1 MSNQDYP
8 YDVALSFAGEDRK
21 YAEELA
27 QILVDRGINV
37 FYDQYEEATLWG
49 KNLYTHLS
57 EVYQKQARFCVML
70 LSQHYAQKVWTNHE
84 REAAQSRAFQEKK
97 EYILPLRLDNTEIP
111 GILPTIGYLTWS
123 NADSI
128 ANAIIRK
135 LEQETPSQRPSDSVN
150 LEDVASEKGID
161 YRIITTFPAPSDDL
175 SYKKSVDYTRLRKL
189 LQAERWEEADKETLT
204 VMLKAAG
211 REGWLTYESI
221 THFPCTDLLT
231 IDQLW
236 VKYSKSCFGFSV
248 QKRIWESVD
257 RHYGEFGNRVGW
269 RKGWLSKHWIAYS
282 NVTFNT
288 LAPEGHLPAIIQL
301 KDFDYSIFAIQ
312 GAASSSVLELTGLLF
327 SRLITCEMI
336 G

>member
-1 MSNQDYP
+1 M
-8 YDVALSFAGEDRK
+8 
-21 YAEELA
+21 
-27 QILVDRGINV
+27 
-37 FYDQYEEATLWG
+37 
-49 KNLYTHLS
+49 
-57 EVYQKQARFCVML
+57 
-70 LSQHYAQKVWTNHE
+70 
-84 REAAQSRAFQEKK
+84 
-97 EYILPLRLDNTEIP
+97 
-111 GILPTIGYLTWS
+111 
-123 NADSI
+123 
-128 ANAIIRK
+128 
-135 LEQETPSQRPSDSVN
+135 
-150 LEDVASEKGID
+150 
-161 YRIITTFPAPSDDL
+161 
-175 SYKKSVDYTRLRKL
+175 DYTRLRKL

-211 REGWLTYESI
+211 REDWLTYESI

-236 VKYSKSCFGFSV
+236 VKYSKSRFGFSV

-257 RHYGEFGNRVGW
+257 RYYGEFGNRVGW
-269 RKGWLSKHWIAYS
+269 RKGWLSKYWIAYS

-301 KDFDYSIFAIQ
+301 KEFDYSIFAIQ

>member
-1 MSNQDYP
+1 MSNQDYY

-21 YAEELA
+21 CSEELA
-27 QILVDRGINV
+27 QVLKARSIKV
-37 FYDQYEEATLWG
+37 FYDKYEEATLWG

-57 EVYQKQARFCVML
+57 DVYQRKARFCVMF
-70 LSQHYAQKVWTNHE
+70 LSQHYRKKLWTNHE
-84 REAAQSRAFQEKK
+84 REAAQARAFEENK
-97 EYILPLRLDNTEIP
+97 EYILPIRLDNTEIP
-111 GILPTIGYLTWS
+111 GILPTIGYIEWS
-123 NADSI
+123 NANSI
-128 ANAIIRK
+128 ANLIAEK
-135 LEQETPSQRPSDSVN
+135 LKQEISSQRQLDSVN

-161 YRIITTFPAPSDDL
+161 YPIITTFPAPSDDL

-211 REGWLTYESI
+211 REDWLTYESI

-236 VKYSKSCFGFSV
+236 VKYSKSRFGFSV

-257 RHYGEFGNRVGW
+257 RYYGEFGNRVGW
-269 RKGWLSKHWIAYS
+269 RKGWLSKYWIAYS

-301 KDFDYSIFAIQ
+301 KEFDYSIFAIQ